1 MIPLRDANPTRIRP
15 YVTIG
20 LIVVNI
26 AVFFLI
32 QGRGDAA
39 DEQAFVYERA
49 AIACEVTT
57 GDPLDIDEIV
67 SGRCVD
73 GAEAPVFPGKN
84 VYLAVF
90 TSMFLHGSIGHLLF
104 NMWFL
109 WIFGNNVEEAYTH
122 VGYLLLYIVGGLAG
136 TAAFIAAN
144 GDTTIPLVGASGA
157 IAVTMGAYAVLFP
170 KHRIT
175 SLLGWIVLPLPA
187 GIFLLFWFI
196 AQFALGG
203 AGVAWEAHAGGFVF
217 GVAVS
222 LLLRGRL
229 MARVARPY

>member
-1 MIPLRDANPTRIRP
+1 MIPLRDANPIRIRP

-20 LIVVNI
+20 LIAVNI
-26 AVFFLI
+26 IVFFLI
-32 QGRGDAA
+32 QGRGSPAE
-39 DEQAFVYERA
+39 EQAFVYERA

-57 GDPLDIDEIV
+57 GEPLDVDEIV
-67 SGRCVD
+67 TGACFD
-73 GAEAPVFPGKN
+73 GAGAPVFPGKN

-122 VGYLLLYIVGGLAG
+122 LGYLALYILGGLAG
-136 TAAFIAAN
+136 TAAFIALN
-144 GDTTIPLVGASGA
+144 SDTTIPLVGASGA

-175 SLLGWIVLPLPA
+175 SLLGWIVVPLPA
-187 GIFLLFWFI
+187 GVFLFVWFI

-203 AGVAWEAHAGGFVF
+203 TGVAWEAHAGGFVF

-222 LLLRGRL
+222 LLFRNRL
-229 MARVARPY
+229 LGRVAMP